1 MPQICSM
8 VVRIFEPV
16 QGVRARRWGSQQ
28 GLVDASVKGSISC
41 QHPALLLH
49 LIQGIL
55 SNLQSIK
62 AHLHMNPKSSH
73 EERHG
78 SMFMKPTLPC
88 SGISHTGVFTH
99 LHAGLKGSVERTLH
113 VLM

>member
-1 MPQICSM
+1 
-8 VVRIFEPV
+8 
-16 QGVRARRWGSQQ
+16 
-28 GLVDASVKGSISC
+28 
-41 QHPALLLH
+41 
-49 LIQGIL
+49 
-55 SNLQSIK
+55 
-62 AHLHMNPKSSH
+62 MNPKSSH

-113 VLM
+113 LLM